1 MYNIFDIYDIFDID
15 MDVWND
21 GEEEYYVYFL
31 SWRVYGRNIFFYYRK
46 VCDSWKLIKGWLVYW
61 LFNDW
66 GNNYLLLCLYWKSE

>member
-1 MYNIFDIYDIFDID
+1 

-46 VCDSWKLIKGWLVYW
+46 VCDSWKLIKLKDGQFIDYLIIEEIIIYCYVYIEKV
-61 LFNDW
+61 
-66 GNNYLLLCLYWKSE
+66 NNVV